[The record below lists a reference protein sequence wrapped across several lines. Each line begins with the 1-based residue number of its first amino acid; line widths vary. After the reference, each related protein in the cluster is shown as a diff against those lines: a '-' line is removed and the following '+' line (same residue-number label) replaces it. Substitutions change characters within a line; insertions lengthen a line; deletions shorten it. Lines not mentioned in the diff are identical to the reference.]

1 MNDFNPWLF
10 LVPVAGLLTL
20 VMLWWFYG
28 IGREIQ
34 AERVRESFRLQHERL
49 EKLFFEKA
57 SSTGLPRGLRW
68 RSCVFSPD
76 ALFGRDKASRQIV
89 ALVPVVI
96 QFEAVEGGDMEG
108 LPAVPVPRQGCAVL
122 HFVRGEWSTTGR
134 VIYNLEPAQVLEQ
147 FDGDFTVLAAKS
159 TNNPR

>member
-1 MNDFNPWLF
+1 MTDINPWLF

-20 VMLWWFYG
+20 IMLWWFYG

-34 AERVRESFRLQHERL
+34 AERARESFRLQHERL

-68 RSCVFSPD
+68 VSSVF
-76 ALFGRDKASRQIV
+76 ALHFDLAREKTTRQIV
-89 ALVPVVI
+89 ALVPVTV
-96 QFEAVEGGDMEG
+96 QFEAIEGGDMEG

-122 HFVRGEWSTTGR
+122 HFQRGDWSTSGR
-134 VIYNLEPAQVLEQ
+134 VMFNLDPAQVLEQ
-147 FDGDFTVLAAKS
+147 FACDFERIGPKS
-159 TNNPR
+159 AS